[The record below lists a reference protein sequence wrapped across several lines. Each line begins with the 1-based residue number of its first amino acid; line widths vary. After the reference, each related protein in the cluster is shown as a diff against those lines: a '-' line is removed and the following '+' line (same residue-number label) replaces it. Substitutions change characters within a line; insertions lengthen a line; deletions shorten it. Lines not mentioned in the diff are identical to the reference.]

1 MEGEGS
7 GGEWNY
13 YRKSNKDNFEDD
25 IRNLDNKIDII
36 YTSLGNI
43 IEERNNLLQ
52 LFNSRINDNIPD
64 ENIFNN
70 DIKVDA
76 DNRFKLIF
84 TCKSEPSDIYKYV
97 FHIFIK
103 SDHNEV
109 NLKFIINNKDF
120 NYDIVVNKFKYLKIE
135 EKFIFNKIEN
145 FKIYLK
151 TNKPI
156 TIMKYSSY
164 EVLINYHDATIL
176 NNQDHIKRLIYKT
189 NKLDNKFK
197 ENNKL
202 IREFILSDIEKDD
215 LPI

>member
-1 MEGEGS
+1 MAY
-7 GGEWNY
+7 Y
-13 YRKSNKDNFEDD
+13 YRKPNKDNYEDD
-25 IRNLDNKIDII
+25 IRNLNNKIDIV
-36 YTSLGNI
+36 YTSLENI
-43 IEERNNLLQ
+43 IDERNDLLQ
-52 LFNSRINDNIPD
+52 LFNSRINNNIPD
-64 ENIFNN
+64 ENIFND
-70 DIKVDA
+70 DIKVVN

-103 SDHNEV
+103 SDFNNI
-109 NLKFIINNKDF
+109 NLKLIINNKDF
-120 NYDIVVNKFKYLKIE
+120 TYDIIVNKSKYLKIE

-151 TNKPI
+151 TDKPL
-156 TIMKYSSY
+156 TMMKYSSY
-164 EVLINYHDATIL
+164 EVLINYHEATIL

>member
-1 MEGEGS
+1 MAY
-7 GGEWNY
+7 Y
-13 YRKSNKDNFEDD
+13 YRKPNKDNCEDD
-25 IRNLDNKIDII
+25 MRNLNNKIDIV
-36 YTSLGNI
+36 YTSLENI
-43 IEERNNLLQ
+43 IDERNDLLQ
-52 LFNSRINDNIPD
+52 LFNSRINNNIPD
-64 ENIFNN
+64 ENIFND
-70 DIKVDA
+70 DIKIDS
-76 DNRFKLIF
+76 DGRFKLAF
-84 TCKSEPSDIYKYV
+84 TCKSEPSDIYKYI

-109 NLKFIINNKDF
+109 NLKFVINNKDF
-120 NYDIVVNKFKYLKIE
+120 TYDIVVNKFKYLKIE
-135 EKFIFNKIEN
+135 EKFIFKKVEN

-156 TIMKYSSY
+156 TVMKYSSY
-164 EVLINYHDATIL
+164 EVLINYHEATIL
-176 NNQDHIKRLIYKT
+176 NNQDHIKRLIHNT

>member
-1 MEGEGS
+1 MS
-7 GGEWNY
+7 Y
-13 YRKSNKDNFEDD
+13 YRKPNRDNYEND
-25 IRNLDNKIDII
+25 IKNLNNKIDIV
-36 YTSLGNI
+36 YTSLENI
-43 IEERNNLLQ
+43 IEERNDLLQ

-64 ENIFNN
+64 ENIFND
-70 DIKVDA
+70 DIKVVN
-76 DNRFKLIF
+76 DNRFKIIF
-84 TCKSEPSDIYKYV
+84 TCKSKPSDIYKYI

-109 NLKFIINNKDF
+109 NLKSINNNKDF
-120 NYDIVVNKFKYLKIE
+120 TYDIIVNKFKDIKIE
-135 EKFIFNKIEN
+135 EKFIFNKAEN

-151 TNKPI
+151 TDKPL

-164 EVLINYHDATIL
+164 EVLMNYNPATIL

-202 IREFILSDIEKDD
+202 IREFLLSDIEKDD
-215 LPI
+215 LPV

>member
-1 MEGEGS
+1 M
-7 GGEWNY
+7 NY

-25 IRNLDNKIDII
+25 IKNLNTKIDII

-43 IEERNNLLQ
+43 IEERNDLLQ

-64 ENIFNN
+64 ENIFND

-76 DNRFKLIF
+76 DDRFKLIF

-103 SDHNEV
+103 SDHNEI
-109 NLKFIINNKDF
+109 NLKLIINNKDY
-120 NYDIVVNKFKYLKIE
+120 NYDIVVDKFHYLKIE
-135 EKFIFNKIEN
+135 EKFIFNKVEN

-151 TNKPI
+151 TDKPI
-156 TIMKYSSY
+156 IIMRYSSY
-164 EVLINYHDATIL
+164 EVLINYHEATIL

-197 ENNKL
+197 ENNKS
-202 IREFILSDIEKDD
+202 IRECILSDIEKDD

>member
-1 MEGEGS
+1 M
-7 GGEWNY
+7 NY
-13 YRKSNKDNFEDD
+13 YRTPNKDNFEND
-25 IRNLDNKIDII
+25 IKNLNTKIDII

-43 IEERNNLLQ
+43 IEERNDLLQ

-64 ENIFNN
+64 ENIFN
-70 DIKVDA
+70 DDVKVDA
-76 DNRFKLIF
+76 DDRFKLIF

-103 SDHNEV
+103 SDHNKI

-120 NYDIVVNKFKYLKIE
+120 NYDIVVNNFKYLKIE
-135 EKFIFNKIEN
+135 EKFIFNKVEN
-145 FKIYLK
+145 FRIYLK
-151 TNKPI
+151 TDKPI

-164 EVLINYHDATIL
+164 EVLINYHEATIL

-189 NKLDNKFK
+189 NRLDNKLK